1 MTTWKLVIAFIRRR
15 PFSWALH
22 IVTLAIGLT
31 VVLALV
37 QVERAAQARLTRDL
51 AGVDL
56 VVGAKGSPL
65 QLVLSAVLQADAPT
79 GNIPLAEAEK
89 IARSPLVKL
98 SVPVSMGDSYRGARI
113 VGTTPDYL
121 RLYGGKLAGG
131 RPWAGPMEAVVG
143 SDVARR
149 LDLRIG
155 KTFIG
160 SHGLIDSDQQHDHA
174 PYKVVGVLAPT
185 GSVADRLI
193 LVDLASVWAVHGESE
208 PAADDHNHHPHDA
221 EQAAAPAD
229 RQVTALLIQYRSP
242 MGAVTLP
249 ARVRAT
255 PDLQA
260 AAPPV
265 EMARLFSL
273 LGPGLDLLRG
283 LGTVLL
289 VLAAAGFLVGLIG
302 AVGQRRRDIALLRAL
317 GMSSRRV
324 FLLLTTE
331 ALLLGLAGGVLGV
344 AGARLL
350 VFLGAGLAAPS
361 LGGAGLVQPPVGAAE
376 LLTVMAA
383 VGLALAAAAAP
394 AWMASRSDPA
404 QDLSGAQA

>member
-15 PFSWALH
+15 PLSWALH
-22 IVTLAIGLT
+22 VVTLAIGLT

-98 SVPVSMGDSYRGARI
+98 AVPVSMGDSYRGARI

-131 RPWAGPMEAVVG
+131 RSWAGPMQAVIG

-160 SHGLIDSDQQHDHA
+160 SHGLIDSGQRHDHA
-174 PYKVVGVLAPT
+174 PYKVVGILAPT

-193 LVDLASVWAVHGESE
+193 LVDLASVWAVHGDS
-208 PAADDHNHHPHDA
+208 ASAVDDHDHHHDEV
-221 EQAAAPAD
+221 EQAAHPD

-242 MGAVTLP
+242 MAAVTLP

-273 LGPGLDLLRG
+273 LGPGLELLRA
-283 LGTVLL
+283 LGAVLL

-317 GMSSRRV
+317 GMSPGRV

-350 VFLGAGLAAPS
+350 VFLGAGLTVPS
-361 LGGAGLVQPPVGAAE
+361 LGGAGLAQPPMGAAE

-383 VGLALAAAAAP
+383 IGLALVAAAAP
-394 AWMASRSDPA
+394 AWIASRSDPA

>member
-22 IVTLAIGLT
+22 VVTLAIGLT

-98 SVPVSMGDSYRGARI
+98 AVPVSMGDSYRGARI

-121 RLYGGKLAGG
+121 RLHGGKLAGG

-149 LDLRIG
+149 LNLRIG

-160 SHGLIDSDQQHDHA
+160 SHGLIDSGQQHDHT

-208 PAADDHNHHPHDA
+208 PTAGDHDHHHHDA

-265 EMARLFSL
+265 EMARLLSL
-273 LGPGLDLLRG
+273 LGPGLKLLRA
-283 LGTVLL
+283 LGGVLL

-317 GMSSRRV
+317 GMSSPRV
-324 FLLLTTE
+324 FRLLTTE

-350 VFLGAGLAAPS
+350 VSIGAGLTAPS
-361 LGGAGLVQPPVGAAE
+361 LGGAGLVQPPMGAAE
-376 LLTVMAA
+376 LLTVVAA
-383 VGLALAAAAAP
+383 LGLALTAAAGP
-394 AWMASRSDPA
+394 AWIASRSDPA
-404 QDLSGAQA
+404 QDLSGAQV

>member
-22 IVTLAIGLT
+22 VVTLAIGLT

-56 VVGAKGSPL
+56 VVGAKGNPL

-98 SVPVSMGDSYRGARI
+98 AVPVSMGDSYRGARI

-131 RPWAGPMEAVVG
+131 RTWAGPMEAVVG

-149 LDLRIG
+149 LNLRIG

-160 SHGLIDSDQQHDHA
+160 SHGLIDSGQQHDHA

-208 PAADDHNHHPHDA
+208 PAADDHNHHHHDA
-221 EQAAAPAD
+221 EQAAALAD
-229 RQVTALLIQYRSP
+229 RQMTALLIQYRSP
-242 MGAVTLP
+242 MAAVTLP

-265 EMARLFSL
+265 EMARLLSL
-273 LGPGLDLLRG
+273 LGPGLSLLRA
-283 LGTVLL
+283 LGAVLL
-289 VLAAAGFLVGLIG
+289 GLAAAGFLIGLIG

-317 GMSSRRV
+317 GMAPGRV

-344 AGARLL
+344 TGARLL

-361 LGGAGLVQPPVGAAE
+361 LGGAGLAQPPMGAAE
-376 LLTVMAA
+376 LLTIMAA

-394 AWMASRSDPA
+394 AWIASRSDPA
-404 QDLSGAQA
+404 QNLSGAQA

>member
-15 PFSWALH
+15 PLSWALH
-22 IVTLAIGLT
+22 VVTLAIGLA

-51 AGVDL
+51 ASVDL

-98 SVPVSMGDSYRGARI
+98 AVPVSMGDSYRGARI

-121 RLYGGKLAGG
+121 QIYGGKLASG
-131 RPWAGPMEAVVG
+131 RPWARPMEAVVG
-143 SDVARR
+143 SEVARR

-160 SHGLIDSDQQHDHA
+160 SHGLIDSGQQHDHA

-208 PAADDHNHHPHDA
+208 PPADDHDHHHHDA

-249 ARVRAT
+249 ARVRAI

-273 LGPGLDLLRG
+273 LGPGLELLRA
-283 LGTVLL
+283 LGAVLL

-317 GMSSRRV
+317 GMSARRV

-350 VFLGAGLAAPS
+350 VFLGAGLAAPT

-376 LLTVMAA
+376 LLSVMAA
-383 VGLALAAAAAP
+383 VGLALAAAAGP
-394 AWMASRSDPA
+394 AWIASRSDPA

>member
-1 MTTWKLVIAFIRRR
+1 MTTWKLVVAFIRRR

-22 IVTLAIGLT
+22 VVTLAIGLT

-56 VVGAKGSPL
+56 VVGARGSPL

-98 SVPVSMGDSYRGARI
+98 AVPVSMGDSYRGARI
-113 VGTTPDYL
+113 VGTTPNYL
-121 RLYGGKLAGG
+121 RLYGGELAGG
-131 RPWAGPMEAVVG
+131 RTWAGPMEAVVG

-160 SHGLIDSDQQHDHA
+160 SHGLIDSGQQHDHA

-208 PAADDHNHHPHDA
+208 PAADDHNLHHHDA
-221 EQAAAPAD
+221 EQAAALAD

-242 MGAVTLP
+242 MAAVTLP

-265 EMARLFSL
+265 EMARLLSL
-273 LGPGLDLLRG
+273 LGPGLSLLRA
-283 LGTVLL
+283 LGAVLL
-289 VLAAAGFLVGLIG
+289 GLAAAGFLVGLIG

-317 GMSSRRV
+317 GMAPGRV

-344 AGARLL
+344 TGARLL

-361 LGGAGLVQPPVGAAE
+361 LGGAGLAQPPMGAAE
-376 LLTVMAA
+376 LLTIVAA

-394 AWMASRSDPA
+394 AWIASRSDPA

>member
-1 MTTWKLVIAFIRRR
+1 
-15 PFSWALH
+15 
-22 IVTLAIGLT
+22 
-31 VVLALV
+31 
-37 QVERAAQARLTRDL
+37 
-51 AGVDL
+51 
-56 VVGAKGSPL
+56 
-65 QLVLSAVLQADAPT
+65 
-79 GNIPLAEAEK
+79 
-89 IARSPLVKL
+89 
-98 SVPVSMGDSYRGARI
+98 
-113 VGTTPDYL
+113 
-121 RLYGGKLAGG
+121 
-131 RPWAGPMEAVVG
+131 MEAVVG

-155 KTFIG
+155 KTFVG
-160 SHGLIDSDQQHDHA
+160 SHGLVDSGQQHDHA
-174 PYKVVGVLAPT
+174 PYRVVGLLART

-193 LVDLASVWAVHGESE
+193 LVDLASVWAVHGDSE
-208 PAADDHNHHPHDA
+208 GAVRDDDHHHHDA

-255 PDLQA
+255 PDLLA

-273 LGPGLDLLRG
+273 LGPGLKLLRA
-283 LGTVLL
+283 LGAVLL

-317 GMSSRRV
+317 GMSPGRV

-350 VFLGAGLAAPS
+350 VFLGAGLAASS
-361 LGGAGLVQPPVGAAE
+361 LGGAGLVLPPMGVAE

-394 AWMASRSDPA
+394 AWIASRSDPA
-404 QDLSGAQA
+404 QDLSGGEA

>member
-1 MTTWKLVIAFIRRR
+1 MTTWKLVAAFIRRR
-15 PFSWALH
+15 PLSWALH
-22 IVTLAIGLT
+22 VVTLAIGLT

-89 IARSPLVKL
+89 IARSPLVRL
-98 SVPVSMGDSYRGARI
+98 AVPVSMGDSYRGARI
-113 VGTTPDYL
+113 VGTTPDYPK
-121 RLYGGKLAGG
+121 LYGGKLAGG
-131 RPWAGPMEAVVG
+131 RLWARPMEAVVG

-149 LDLRIG
+149 LDLDIG

-160 SHGLIDSDQQHDHA
+160 SHGLIDSGQRHDHA
-174 PYKVVGVLAPT
+174 PYRVVGVLAPT
-185 GSVADRLI
+185 GAVIDRLI
-193 LVDLASVWAVHGESE
+193 LVDLASVWAVHGDRE
-208 PAADDHNHHPHDA
+208 PTDAAHDHHNHEA
-221 EQAAAPAD
+221 EPSAAHAT
-229 RQVTALLIQYRSP
+229 RQVTALLIRYRSP

-249 ARVRAT
+249 GRVRAI

-265 EMARLFSL
+265 EMTRLFSL
-273 LGPGLDLLRG
+273 LGPGLGLLRA
-283 LGTVLL
+283 LGVVLL
-289 VLAAAGFLVGLIG
+289 VLAAAGFLVALIG

-317 GMSSRRV
+317 GMSPLRV
-324 FLLLTTE
+324 FSLLTAE
-331 ALLLGLAGGVLGV
+331 ALLLGLAGGLLGV

-350 VFLGAGLAAPS
+350 VAVGAGVTAPS
-361 LGGAGLVQPPVGAAE
+361 LGGAGLVLPPLSVAE
-376 LLTVMAA
+376 LVTVAA
-383 VGLALAAAAAP
+383 ALGLSLLAAAGP

>member
-98 SVPVSMGDSYRGARI
+98 AVPVSMGDSYRGARI

-121 RLYGGKLAGG
+121 RLYGSKLAGG

-155 KTFIG
+155 KTFVG
-160 SHGLIDSDQQHDHA
+160 SHGLVDSGQQHDHA
-174 PYKVVGVLAPT
+174 PYRVVGLLART

-193 LVDLASVWAVHGESE
+193 LVDLASVWAVHGDSE
-208 PAADDHNHHPHDA
+208 GAVRDDDHHHHDA

-255 PDLQA
+255 PDLLA

-273 LGPGLDLLRG
+273 LGPGLKLLRA
-283 LGTVLL
+283 LGAVLL

-317 GMSSRRV
+317 GMSPGRV

-350 VFLGAGLAAPS
+350 VFLGAGLAASS
-361 LGGAGLVQPPVGAAE
+361 LGGAGLVLPPMGVAE

-394 AWMASRSDPA
+394 AWIASRSDPA
-404 QDLSGAQA
+404 QDLSGGEA